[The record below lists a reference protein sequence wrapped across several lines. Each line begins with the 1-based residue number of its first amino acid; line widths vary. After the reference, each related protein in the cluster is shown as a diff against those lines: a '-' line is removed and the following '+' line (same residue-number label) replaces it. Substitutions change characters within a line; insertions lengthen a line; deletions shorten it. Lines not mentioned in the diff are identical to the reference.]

1 MSSDNIAKN
10 RQKSAGFVLKNPE
23 KFDGFH
29 EVPKIRRLFGVPF
42 CFLHSVHDFIC
53 KTRYDC
59 F

>member
-29 EVPKIRRLFGVPF
+29 EVPQNPAFVWRSVLFF
-42 CFLHSVHDFIC
+42 TLCS
-53 KTRYDC
+53 
-59 F
+59 